1 MTSFDNRSTQAAPEL
16 VNSNAPEVS
25 ELTDASISPLQPD
38 IDPIFYNPPPFP
50 VSSDSSFGGSSYL
63 VSASRIQPEELAQ
76 NPQKFFEQV
85 GLTLQL
91 QGYALHKEL
100 SQALMTEVFNEVTPL
115 PLGGKHPLN
124 SPVCPPDPAV
134 TAWFKQSQSAH
145 T

>member
-1 MTSFDNRSTQAAPEL
+1 MTSFDNRSTQVRPEL
-16 VNSNAPEVS
+16 VNSDAPEVS
-25 ELTDASISPLQPD
+25 DLNDASISPLQTD

-50 VSSDSSFGGSSYL
+50 ASSDSTISGPSYV
-63 VSASRIQPEELAQ
+63 VSASRFQPEELTQ

-85 GLTLQL
+85 GLSPQL
-91 QGYALHKEL
+91 EGYDLHKQL
-100 SQALMTEVFNEVTPL
+100 SQALMSEVFNEVSPL
-115 PLGGKHPLN
+115 PLGAKHPLN